1 MRHAHC
7 CFRHTL
13 RVYSQGS
20 CIRAHTHHARRRSQH
35 RHWHVAGC
43 TAGAPLRW
51 HILGGR
57 PRRCAAAAHVHDAVL
72 QLCVWLLT
80 YSPPQT
86 STHPPPHRQ
95 ASFASR
101 CCHPCTQQQHWP
113 VQQQQLTLVR
123 VTFYRKRSRHAA
135 RFPARPHRRCHNAR
149 HTSPHSPALPCTSSR
164 HVTSP

>member
-1 MRHAHC
+1 MTRHAHC
-7 CFRHTL
+7 YCRHTL

-35 RHWHVAGC
+35 RHWHVAGR

-57 PRRCAAAAHVHDAVL
+57 PRRCAAAAHAHSAVL
-72 QLCVWLLT
+72 QPCVWLVT
-80 YSPPQT
+80 YSPYRHQHT
-86 STHPPPHRQ
+86 LHLTVRQ
-95 ASFASR
+95 ASLHAVT
-101 CCHPCTQQQHWP
+101 CTQQQHWP

-123 VTFYRKRSRHAA
+123 VTFYRKRARHAA

-149 HTSPHSPALPCTSSR
+149 HTSPHTPAPPCTSSR